1 MSRKIRLLAIAAI
14 AVATIL
20 SVIRV
25 FLDFTYEGISPL
37 IPAADI
43 GFSAAWAFCLIVN
56 IILYQRHKNDKN

>member
-25 FLDFTYEGISPL
+25 FLDFTYEGVSPL
-37 IPAADI
+37 IPAA
-43 GFSAAWAFCLIVN
+43 GVVFAAARAFCLTI
-56 IILYQRHKNDKN
+56 

>member
-1 MSRKIRLLAIAAI
+1 MSRKTRLLAIAAI

-20 SVIRV
+20 SIVRV

-43 GFSAAWAFCLIVN
+43 GFAAAWAFCLTI
-56 IILYQRHKNDKN
+56 

>member
-20 SVIRV
+20 SIIRV
-25 FLDFTYEGISPL
+25 FLDFTYEGVSPL

-43 GFSAAWAFCLIVN
+43 GFAAAWAFCPTI
-56 IILYQRHKNDKN
+56 